1 MNDLRAMLE
10 FIVYEGAILG
20 LLFFVIAFAVAMLQQ
35 SLGNKLNDALGKTSL
50 ETGTVLAATAGAVTP
65 FCSCSTV
72 PVLSGMLRARV
83 RFGICFTF
91 LIASPVI
98 NEGVLLVLLREFSLS
113 MATVFLLVAGMLSV
127 AFGIALDRLGFAR
140 YVRLAG
146 QGADIEDAVRVSSAG
161 GASPTPWGMRARFAV
176 MAALSELRSS
186 GPYLLVGIVIGAFIY
201 GYVPED
207 AIVQLQHQF
216 PGLLLILVMALV
228 GVPFYVNATMVIP
241 IAVALLGK
249 GVSIG
254 PVAAFLVSAAGTSI
268 PEMILLTKLFR
279 APLVVSHVV
288 AIVVS
293 ATVIGVVL
301 EWASRFF

>member
-10 FIVYEGAILG
+10 FIVYEGAVLA
-20 LLFFVIAFAVAMLQQ
+20 LLFFTIAFAVAMLQQ

-91 LIASPVI
+91 LISSPVI
-98 NEGVLLVLLREFSLS
+98 NEGVLLVLLREFSL
-113 MATVFLLVAGMLSV
+113 AIAVVFLLVAGLLSI

-140 YVRLAG
+140 FLRLTG
-146 QGADIEDAVRVSSAG
+146 PGFDIDDAVRVSSPG
-161 GASPTPWGMRARFAV
+161 GAPATPWGMRARFAV
-176 MAALSELRSS
+176 MAALNELRASA
-186 GPYLLVGIVIGAFIY
+186 PYLAVGIVIGALIY

-207 AIVQLQHQF
+207 ALAQLQHQF
-216 PGLLLILVMALV
+216 PGLLLILVMAIAGL
-228 GVPFYVNATMVIP
+228 PFYVNATMVIP

-249 GVSIG
+249 GVAIG

-301 EWASRFF
+301 EWASRFI